1 MKQDPGCYQVRKDDV
16 RLCTIFTRACTK
28 VKPRFSARSQCM
40 VAVYLKHLCSISFI
54 RSTPAMELTLER
66 TFVQT
71 ALLLVFLFH
80 DLHGF
85 GLSVRAATRQP
96 ALVKCKPY
104 EENEC
109 REECRD
115 GNSNSN
121 REGRYGDARKV
132 AFGCVAFA

>member
-1 MKQDPGCYQVRKDDV
+1 
-16 RLCTIFTRACTK
+16 
-28 VKPRFSARSQCM
+28 
-40 VAVYLKHLCSISFI
+40 
-54 RSTPAMELTLER
+54 MELTLER